1 MMFHSTT
8 QYSVFG
14 GYSGFP
20 LVAPFNAVLFSGKRP
35 SGFFSQ

>member
-1 MMFHSTT
+1 MYHSTT

-14 GYSGFP
+14 GYNDFS
-20 LVAPFNAVLFSGKRP
+20 LVAPFNAALFSGELP